1 MKNDA
6 LPSAPKDPLLR
17 NLILLR
23 MIPRHPG
30 SISTIELRNALERE
44 GFQIS
49 LRSLQRDLDGK
60 LSQRFDLLCS
70 KDDPDPAIAGQRP
83 YRWSYQPHVRH
94 GLPAMT
100 AAEAMAMQLCEGH
113 LRHLLPPGVLN
124 QLEPHF
130 AEARQTLSKREG
142 SRHAHW
148 LDRVR
153 SLPNGKALLPA
164 VVAPDIWE
172 KVATAVLEQRQLQ
185 VDYFSRVKGE
195 VKTMTLHP
203 KGLVSRGPATYLIAS
218 VGGYTDIRHFA
229 LHRIQLADVL
239 ASAARDD
246 YFDMDA
252 YLPTAAFTPRQGNGT
267 IELVADIHP
276 DISWILRE
284 TPLSE
289 DQELESLP
297 DSEWIRL
304 RASMAD
310 DQETIWWAL
319 GLGEQI
325 LVREPNSIQ
334 NALKASIQRT
344 STLYEKSKTQSPQLT
359 KTPRNNQLKNL

>member
-1 MKNDA
+1 MEKPVVCMKNDA

-30 SISTIELRNALERE
+30 SISTIELRDALERE

-49 LRSLQRDLDGK
+49 LRSLQRDLGGK

-83 YRWSYQPHVRH
+83 YRWSYQPHVRP

-185 VDYFSRVKGE
+185 VDYFSRAKGE

-203 KGLVSRGPATYLIAS
+203 KGLVSRGPTTYLIAS
-218 VGGYTDIRHFA
+218 VGDYRDIRHFA
-229 LHRIQLADVL
+229 LHRIQRAKVME
-239 ASAARDD
+239 APARDD
-246 YFDMDA
+246 DFDMDA
-252 YLPTAAFTPRQGNGT
+252 YLPTAAFTPRQGTGMV
-267 IELVADIHP
+267 ELIADVHP
-276 DISWILRE
+276 DTAWILRE

-289 DQELESLP
+289 DQVLKHISGSNWL
-297 DSEWIRL
+297 RL
-304 RASMAD
+304 TAKVPN
-310 DQETIWWAL
+310 DQETLWWTF
-319 GLGEQI
+319 GIGEKI
-325 LVREPNSIQ
+325 KIRSP
-334 NALKASIQRT
+334 ASWQQETRQRLLIANN
-344 STLYEKSKTQSPQLT
+344 LYEK
-359 KTPRNNQLKNL
+359 

>member
-30 SISTIELRNALERE
+30 SISTIELRDALERE

-70 KDDPDPAIAGQRP
+70 KDDPDPAIARQRP
-83 YRWSYQPHVRH
+83 FRWSYQPHVRP

-113 LRHLLPPGVLN
+113 LRHLLPPGVLS

-130 AEARQTLSKREG
+130 AEARQTLSRREG
-142 SRHAHW
+142 SKHARW

-185 VDYFSRVKGE
+185 VDYFSRAKGE
-195 VKTMTLHP
+195 VKTMLLHP
-203 KGLVSRGPATYLIAS
+203 KGMVSRGPTTYLIAS
-218 VGGYTDIRHFA
+218 VGDYTDIRHFA
-229 LHRIQLADVL
+229 LHRIKKADIL
-239 ASAARDD
+239 IQNSSAHA
-246 YFDMDA
+246 FDMDN
-252 YLPTAAFTPRQGNGT
+252 YLRSAAFTPKLGT
-267 IELVADIHP
+267 TPLRLIASIHP
-276 DISWILRE
+276 KLALAFRE
-284 TPLSE
+284 TPVEEGQTMEPIPGSDWWRLSAHI
-289 DQELESLP
+289 P
-297 DSEWIRL
+297 
-304 RASMAD
+304 D
-310 DQETIWWAL
+310 DQETRSWL
-319 GLGEQI
+319 SGLGPEI
-325 LVREPNSIQ
+325 KIIEP
-334 NALKASIQRT
+334 RT
-344 STLYEKSKTQSPQLT
+344 LRSEIIEKNKRTIEIHIS
-359 KTPRNNQLKNL
+359 NIE

>member
-30 SISTIELRNALERE
+30 SISTIELRDALERE

-70 KDDPDPAIAGQRP
+70 KDDPDPAIARQRP
-83 YRWSYQPHVRH
+83 FRWSYQPHVRP

-113 LRHLLPPGVLN
+113 LRHLLPPGVLS

-185 VDYFSRVKGE
+185 VDYFSRAKGE

-203 KGLVSRGPATYLIAS
+203 KGLVSRGPTTYLIAS
-218 VGGYTDIRHFA
+218 VGDYTDIRHFA
-229 LHRIQLADVL
+229 LHRMQRAEVL
-239 ASAARDD
+239 ATTSRDD
-246 YFDMDA
+246 DFVMDA
-252 YLPTAAFTPRQGNGT
+252 YLPEAAFTPRQGPGMV
-267 IELVADIHP
+267 ELVADVHP
-276 DISWILRE
+276 DIAGILRE
-284 TPLSE
+284 TPLGE
-289 DQELESLP
+289 DQTLGPLP
-297 DSEWIRL
+297 GTVWLRL
-304 RASMAD
+304 TACVPN
-310 DQETIWWAL
+310 DQETYWWVMAL
-319 GLGEQI
+319 GAGI
-325 LVREPNSIQ
+325 LVHEPSSFRKSIIKNHQ
-334 NALKASIQRT
+334 SLHCMYTPSVMQK
-344 STLYEKSKTQSPQLT
+344 STTG
-359 KTPRNNQLKNL
+359 

>member
-30 SISTIELRNALERE
+30 SISTIELRDALERE

-70 KDDPDPAIAGQRP
+70 KDDPDPAIARQRP
-83 YRWSYQPHVRH
+83 FRWSYQPHVRP

-113 LRHLLPPGVLN
+113 LRHLLPPGVLS

-185 VDYFSRVKGE
+185 VDYFSRAKGE

-218 VGGYTDIRHFA
+218 VGDYSDVRHFA
-229 LHRIQLADVL
+229 LHRIQRAEVL
-239 ASAARDD
+239 SDSQARDD
-246 YFDMDA
+246 DFDMDT
-252 YLPTAAFTPRQGNGT
+252 YLPTAAFTPRQGTGMV
-267 IELVADIHP
+267 ELVADVHP
-276 DISWILRE
+276 QLAWTLRE
-284 TPLSE
+284 TPLSR
-289 DQELESLP
+289 DQTLEPLP
-297 DSEWIRL
+297 DTDWLRL
-304 RASMAD
+304 RASAPD
-310 DQETIWWAL
+310 DHETLWWVF
-319 GLGEQI
+319 GLGN
-325 LVREPNSIQ
+325 LLKLHEPEAWFIHIRARISEMQ
-334 NALKASIQRT
+334 PHYVP
-344 STLYEKSKTQSPQLT
+344 STFPQGKQQSVTVCSKPE
-359 KTPRNNQLKNL
+359 

>member
-30 SISTIELRNALERE
+30 SISTIELRDALERE

-70 KDDPDPAIAGQRP
+70 KDDPDPAIARQRP
-83 YRWSYQPHVRH
+83 FRWSYQPHVRP

-113 LRHLLPPGVLN
+113 LRHLLPPGVLS

-130 AEARQTLSKREG
+130 AEARQTLGKREG

-185 VDYFSRVKGE
+185 VDYFSRAKGE
-195 VKTMTLHP
+195 VKQMLLHP

-218 VGGYTDIRHFA
+218 VGDYTDIRHFA
-229 LHRIQLADVL
+229 LHRIQRAEVL
-239 ASAARDD
+239 AAASRDD
-246 YFDMDA
+246 DFVMDD
-252 YLPTAAFTPRQGNGT
+252 YLPIAAFTPRQGSGMV
-267 IELVADIHP
+267 ELVADVHP
-276 DISWILRE
+276 DIAGILRE
-284 TPLSE
+284 TPLGE
-289 DQELESLP
+289 DQTLGPLP
-297 DSEWIRL
+297 GTVWLRL
-304 RASMAD
+304 TACLPD
-310 DQETIWWAL
+310 DQETYWWVMAL
-319 GLGEQI
+319 GAGI
-325 LVREPNSIQ
+325 LVHEPSSLRKSIIKNHQ
-334 NALKASIQRT
+334 FLHCM
-344 STLYEKSKTQSPQLT
+344 Y
-359 KTPRNNQLKNL
+359 TPSVMQKPTTG

>member
-6 LPSAPKDPLLR
+6 LPSTPKDPLLR

-23 MIPRHPG
+23 MIPRYPG
-30 SISTIELRNALERE
+30 SISTIELRDALESE

-70 KDDPDPAIAGQRP
+70 KDDPNPAIARQRP
-83 YRWSYQPHVRH
+83 FRWSYQPHARP
-94 GLPAMT
+94 GLPVMS
-100 AAEAMAMQLCEGH
+100 AAEAMALQLCEGH
-113 LRHLLPPGVLN
+113 LRHLLPPGVLS

-172 KVATAVLEQRQLQ
+172 NVATAVLEQRQLQ
-185 VDYFSRVKGE
+185 ADYFSRVKGE

-203 KGLVSRGPATYLIAS
+203 KGLVSRGPTTYLIAS
-218 VGGYTDIRHFA
+218 VGDYTDIRHFA
-229 LHRIQLADVL
+229 LHRIQKAEVL
-239 ASAARDD
+239 DASIRDD
-246 YFDMDA
+246 GFDMGT
-252 YLPTAAFTPRQGNGT
+252 YLPRAAFTRRQGSGT
-267 IELVADIHP
+267 VQMVADVHP
-276 DISWILRE
+276 DTAGILQE
-284 TPLSE
+284 TPLSQ
-289 DQELESLP
+289 DQTLEPLP
-297 DSEWIRL
+297 STNWLRL
-304 RASMAD
+304 TASVAD
-310 DQETIWWAL
+310 DQEMLWWVF

-325 LVREPNSIQ
+325 VVHEPGALRQSIVE
-334 NALKASIQRT
+334 KAR
-344 STLYEKSKTQSPQLT
+344 KTQALYVPAPQP
-359 KTPRNNQLKNL
+359 TP

>member
-1 MKNDA
+1 MKKAA

-30 SISTIELRNALERE
+30 SISTIELRDALERE

-70 KDDPDPAIAGQRP
+70 KDDPDPAIASQRP
-83 YRWSYQPHVRH
+83 YRWSYQPHVRP

-113 LRHLLPPGVLN
+113 LRHLLPPGVLD

-164 VVAPDIWE
+164 VVSPEVWE

-195 VKTMTLHP
+195 VKQMLLHP
-203 KGLVSRGPATYLIAS
+203 KGLVSRGPTTYLIAS
-218 VGGYTDIRHFA
+218 VGDYTDIRHFA
-229 LHRIQLADVL
+229 LHRIQRAEVL
-239 ASAARDD
+239 AAASHDD
-246 YFDMDA
+246 DFDMDA
-252 YLPTAAFTPRQGNGT
+252 YLPEAAFTPRQGTGMV
-267 IELVADIHP
+267 ELVADVHP
-276 DISWILRE
+276 DIAGILRE
-284 TPLSE
+284 TPLGE
-289 DQELESLP
+289 DQTLEPLP
-297 DSEWIRL
+297 GTDWLRL
-304 RASMAD
+304 RASVAD
-310 DQETIWWAL
+310 DQETLWWAF
-319 GLGEQI
+319 GNSDTI
-325 LVREPNSIQ
+325 KTHEPKHF
-334 NALKASIQRT
+334 LKEVE
-344 STLYEKSKTQSPQLT
+344 EKISRATAIYKA
-359 KTPRNNQLKNL
+359 N

>member
-1 MKNDA
+1 MEEPVVSMKKAA

-30 SISTIELRNALERE
+30 SISTIELRDALERE

-70 KDDPDPAIAGQRP
+70 KDDPDPAIASQRP
-83 YRWSYQPHVRH
+83 YRWSYQPHVRP

-113 LRHLLPPGVLN
+113 LRHLLPPGVLS

-130 AEARQTLSKREG
+130 AEARQTLSRREG
-142 SRHAHW
+142 SKHARW

-195 VKTMTLHP
+195 VKPMTLHP

-218 VGGYTDIRHFA
+218 VGDYTDTRHFA
-229 LHRIQLADVL
+229 LHRIQQAQLL
-239 ASAARDD
+239 TISSRDGE
-246 YFDMDA
+246 FNMDA
-252 YLPTAAFTPRQGNGT
+252 YLPEAAFTPRQGSGMV
-267 IELVADIHP
+267 ELVADVHP
-276 DISWILRE
+276 DIAGILQE
-284 TPLSE
+284 TPLGE
-289 DQELESLP
+289 DQTLEPLP
-297 DSEWIRL
+297 GTGWLRL
-304 RASMAD
+304 RAMLVD
-310 DQETIWWAL
+310 DHETRYWL
-319 GLGEQI
+319 FGLGAKIHVLHPQI
-325 LVREPNSIQ
+325 LRNFIIESNQ
-334 NALKASIQRT
+334 DTA
-344 STLYEKSKTQSPQLT
+344 TLYPPFLA
-359 KTPRNNQLKNL
+359 TPH

>member
-1 MKNDA
+1 MEDPVVSMKKDA
-6 LPSAPKDPLLR
+6 LPSTPKDPLLR

-23 MIPRHPG
+23 MIPRYPG
-30 SISTIELRNALERE
+30 SISTIELRDALESE

-70 KDDPDPAIAGQRP
+70 KDDPNPAIARQRP
-83 YRWSYQPHVRH
+83 FRWSYQPHARP
-94 GLPAMT
+94 GLPVMS
-100 AAEAMAMQLCEGH
+100 AAEAMALQLCEGH
-113 LRHLLPPGVLN
+113 LRHLLPPGVLS

-164 VVAPDIWE
+164 VVSPEVWE
-172 KVATAVLEQRQLQ
+172 KVANAVLEQRQLQ
-185 VDYFSRVKGE
+185 VAYFSRVKGE
-195 VKTMTLHP
+195 VKQMLLHP
-203 KGLVSRGPATYLIAS
+203 KGLVSRGPTTYLIAS
-218 VGGYTDIRHFA
+218 VGDYTDIRHFA
-229 LHRIQLADVL
+229 LHRFRMAVVL
-239 ASAARDD
+239 DATARDD
-246 YFDMDA
+246 DFDMDA
-252 YLPTAAFTPRQGNGT
+252 YLPTAAFTPRQGTGMV
-267 IELVADIHP
+267 ELVADVHP
-276 DISWILRE
+276 DIVGILRE

-289 DQELESLP
+289 DQELEPLS

-310 DQETIWWAL
+310 DQETIWWAF
-319 GLGEQI
+319 GLGEKIRVWSPLQLSEKVEKNI
-325 LVREPNSIQ
+325 AMIQ
-334 NALKASIQRT
+334 K
-344 STLYEKSKTQSPQLT
+344 LYRQKPG
-359 KTPRNNQLKNL
+359 RI

>member
-1 MKNDA
+1 MKKAA
-6 LPSAPKDPLLR
+6 LPNTPKDPLLR

-30 SISTIELRNALERE
+30 SISTIELRDALERE

-83 YRWSYQPHVRH
+83 YRWSYQPHVRP

-113 LRHLLPPGVLN
+113 LRHLLPPGVLS

-164 VVAPDIWE
+164 VVSPEVWE

-195 VKTMTLHP
+195 VKQMLLHP

-218 VGGYTDIRHFA
+218 VGDYTDIRHFA
-229 LHRIQLADVL
+229 LHRMQRAEVLAD
-239 ASAARDD
+239 SQARDD
-246 YFDMDA
+246 EFDLDA
-252 YLPTAAFTPRQGNGT
+252 YLPTAAFTPRQGTGMV
-267 IELVADIHP
+267 ELVADVHP
-276 DISWILRE
+276 DIAVILRE
-284 TPLSE
+284 TLLSVDQMLKPLT
-289 DQELESLP
+289 
-297 DSEWIRL
+297 DSDWMRL
-304 RASMAD
+304 RASVPD
-310 DQETIWWAL
+310 DQETLWWVMSMGQKIVINAPKEL
-319 GLGEQI
+319 RNKISIELKI
-325 LVREPNSIQ
+325 LTDKYSN
-334 NALKASIQRT
+334 
-344 STLYEKSKTQSPQLT
+344 KS
-359 KTPRNNQLKNL
+359 

>member
-70 KDDPDPAIAGQRP
+70 KDDPDPAIARQRP
-83 YRWSYQPHVRH
+83 FRWSYQPHVRP

-113 LRHLLPPGVLN
+113 LRHLLPPGVLS

-164 VVAPDIWE
+164 VVAPEVWE
-172 KVATAVLEQRQLQ
+172 NVATAVLEQRQLQ

-195 VKTMTLHP
+195 VKQMLLHP
-203 KGLVSRGPATYLIAS
+203 KGLVSRGPTTYLIAS
-218 VGGYTDIRHFA
+218 VGDYTDIRHFA
-229 LHRIQLADVL
+229 LHRIQQAQLL
-239 ASAARDD
+239 TISSRDGE
-246 YFDMDA
+246 FNMDA
-252 YLPTAAFTPRQGNGT
+252 YLPEAAFTPRQGSGMV
-267 IELVADIHP
+267 ELVADVHP
-276 DISWILRE
+276 DTAGILQE

-289 DQELESLP
+289 KQTLDPLP
-297 DSEWIRL
+297 ATDWLRL
-304 RASMAD
+304 RVRVAD
-310 DQETIWWAL
+310 DQETLWWVL
-319 GLGEQI
+319 GLGESI
-325 LVREPNSIQ
+325 LVHQPASLQQTIKNNS
-334 NALKASIQRT
+334 
-344 STLYEKSKTQSPQLT
+344 KSLHSMYSLS
-359 KTPRNNQLKNL
+359 NI